1 MKGNKADVMI
11 VDDAPRTN
19 QMSVRVEWSRF
30 DKVTIKFT
38 TRLILGDIEHVS
50 HELVDRRVLKR
61 MTALS
66 GPIES
71 RCKQLADQKADAVHE
86 ALRLRLAAITQAR
99 HVTAQETN

>member
-1 MKGNKADVMI
+1 MS
-11 VDDAPRTN
+11 

-38 TRLILGDIEHVS
+38 TKLILGDIEHVS
-50 HELVDRRVLKR
+50 HELVDRRLLKR
-61 MTALS
+61 MAALS

-99 HVTAQETN
+99 HVTAQETK